1 LFAVRRLGTFA
12 GVIEVQEFIAD
23 CRNALAE
30 SDRVGALRE
39 VLQPLGERPNDVIA
53 ALGEPQ
59 QGGVYALH
67 HAPDLTVLNVV
78 WTPGMTLAPHDH
90 KMTAAIAVY
99 AGKEDNSFFRRAGD
113 RIEAAGGREVRL
125 GDVLLLGDDAI
136 HAVHGDDDRYTGAIH
151 VYAGDFFNRDRAVWH
166 FDGSPDPDPPAIDE
180 AFEQAEAEHRRAT

>member
-1 LFAVRRLGTFA
+1 LSAWRRLGTVA
-12 GVIEVQEFIAD
+12 GVLDVEQFVAD
-23 CRNALAE
+23 CRSALSE

-39 VLQPLGERPNDVIA
+39 VLQRVGARPSDIVA
-53 ALGEPQ
+53 AVGEPSR
-59 QGGVYALH
+59 GGVYALH

-99 AGKEDNSFFRRAGD
+99 AGKEDNSFFRRSGD
-113 RIEAAGGREVRL
+113 HIEAAGGREVRL

-151 VYAGDFFNRDRAVWH
+151 VYAGDFFNRDRAVWR
-166 FDGSPDPDPPAIDE
+166 FDGSPDPDPPGIDE
-180 AFEQAEAEHRRAT
+180 AFEQAEAEHRSRT